1 MNLNMIQ
8 PKNETETLLL
18 SITKNCEK
26 LVEQTHRKPEET
38 LEFKMTKPKEIFH
51 FKPPIHTKGDWM
63 LGLIDLEV
71 YHSIFNITKENNK
84 FELYTDTFDEF
95 SFPEFKDEVEEIL
108 NISNITEDHLEDE
121 TLAPRI
127 AETYQK
133 LRSDKSKH
141 DGYTILLTGYANSS
155 FRDFESYLRI
165 KIGSEEDDIQL
176 ILKQYNEKF
185 VSYELDPGNYTI
197 EDIQK
202 AVYPLGDHEGT
213 LKIEND
219 DLNKKVKLILT
230 RFGEAFE
237 TLRFDKN
244 SFLHTL
250 LGFTPYWD
258 YKPTNDIHA
267 DAPGVYT
274 SDKVILNLNTINKI
288 HLKCDIID
296 GSIQDGVR
304 QPILFSFVLDKPSGY
319 KVFCQP
325 ETIHYK
331 KINKSILNTVT
342 FYLEDDNNKEVN
354 FNQEMLTFTLQMI
367 KI

>member
-1 MNLNMIQ
+1 MIQ
-8 PKNETETLLL
+8 PKNEAENLLL

-38 LEFKMTKPKEIFH
+38 LEFKMLKPRETFH
-51 FKPPIHTKGDWM
+51 FNPPIQTKGDWM

-71 YHSIFNITKENNK
+71 YNSIFNITKGNNK

-95 SFPEFKDEVEEIL
+95 SFAELKDEVGEIL
-108 NISNITEDHLEDE
+108 NISEITDDHLEDE
-121 TLAPRI
+121 ILAPRI
-127 AETYQK
+127 AETYSK
-133 LRSDKSKH
+133 LRLDKTSH
-141 DGYTILLTGYANSS
+141 DGYIILLLGYAKSP

-165 KIGSEEDDIQL
+165 FVGLEEDNIRL

-185 VSYELDPGNYTI
+185 GTYELDPGNYTI
-197 EDIQK
+197 GDLKK

-213 LKIEND
+213 LQIEYD
-219 DLNKKVKLILT
+219 DLNKEVKLILN
-230 RFGEAFE
+230 RFGDTFG
-237 TLRFDKN
+237 TLRFDEK
-244 SFLHTL
+244 SFFHTL

-258 YKPTNDIHA
+258 YKP
-267 DAPGVYT
+267 GVYS

-296 GSIQDGVR
+296 DCIQDGVR

-319 KVFCQP
+319 KIFCEP

-331 KINKSILNTVT
+331 KINKSILNTIT

-354 FNQEMLTFTLQMI
+354 FNGETLTFTLQII

>member
-1 MNLNMIQ
+1 MIK
-8 PKNETETLLL
+8 PKNETENLLL

-38 LEFKMTKPKEIFH
+38 LEFKMLKPRETFH
-51 FKPPIHTKGDWM
+51 FYPPIHTKGDWM
-63 LGLIDLEV
+63 LGIIDLDV
-71 YHSIFNITKENNK
+71 YNSIFNITKENNK

-95 SFPEFKDEVEEIL
+95 SFPEIKDEIGEIL
-108 NISNITEDHLEDE
+108 NISNITDDHLEDE

-127 AETYQK
+127 AETYKK
-133 LRSDKSKH
+133 LRSDKSEH
-141 DGYTILLTGYANSS
+141 DGYTILLMGYARSR
-155 FRDFESYLRI
+155 FRDLESYLRI
-165 KIGSEEDDIQL
+165 FIGLEEDNIRL

-185 VSYELDPGNYTI
+185 VSYELDPGYYTI
-197 EDIQK
+197 EDLEK

-213 LKIEND
+213 LQIEYD
-219 DLNKKVKLILT
+219 DLNKKVKFILT
-230 RFGEAFE
+230 RFGETFE
-237 TLRFDKN
+237 TLRFDKK
-244 SFLHTL
+244 SFFHTL

-274 SDKVILNLNTINKI
+274 SDKVILNLNTIDKI

-296 GSIQDGVR
+296 GSVQDGVR
-304 QPILFSFVLDKPSGY
+304 QPILLSFVLDKPSGY

-325 ETIHYK
+325 ETKHYK

-342 FYLEDDNNKEVN
+342 FYLEDDNNREVN
-354 FNQEMLTFTLQMI
+354 FNQVTLTFTLQMI

>member
-1 MNLNMIQ
+1 MIQ
-8 PKNETETLLL
+8 PKNETENLLL
-18 SITKNCEK
+18 SKTKNCEK

-38 LEFKMTKPKEIFH
+38 LEFKMLKSKEIFH
-51 FKPPIHTKGDWM
+51 FNPPIQTKGDWM

-71 YHSIFNITKENNK
+71 YNSIFNITKENNK

-95 SFPEFKDEVEEIL
+95 SFTELKDEVEELL
-108 NISNITEDHLEDE
+108 NIPEITDDHLEDE

-127 AETYQK
+127 AETYSK
-133 LRSDKSKH
+133 LRLDKTSH
-141 DGYTILLTGYANSS
+141 DGYIILLMGYAKSP

-165 KIGSEEDDIQL
+165 FVGLEDDNIRL

-185 VSYELDPGNYTI
+185 ITYELDPGNYTV
-197 EDIQK
+197 EDLQK
-202 AVYPLGDHEGT
+202 AVYPLGDHENT
-213 LKIEND
+213 LQIEYD
-219 DLNKKVKLILT
+219 DLNKRVKLILT
-230 RFGEAFE
+230 RFGDTFG
-237 TLRFDKN
+237 TLRFDEK
-244 SFLHTL
+244 SFFHTL

-258 YKPTNDIHA
+258 YKP
-267 DAPGVYT
+267 GVYT
-274 SDKVILNLNTINKI
+274 SDKIILNLNTVNKI

-296 GSIQDGVR
+296 GCIQDGVR

-342 FYLEDDNNKEVN
+342 FYLEDDNNEEVN
-354 FNQEMLTFTLQMI
+354 FNGETLTFTLQMV

>member
-1 MNLNMIQ
+1 MIQ
-8 PKNETETLLL
+8 PKNETENLLL
-18 SITKNCEK
+18 SITKNCET

-38 LEFKMTKPKEIFH
+38 LEFKMTKPREIFH
-51 FKPPIHTKGDWM
+51 FKTPIHTKGEWM
-63 LGLIDLEV
+63 LGLVDLEV
-71 YHSIFNITKENNK
+71 YHSIYNITKENYK

-95 SFPEFKDEVEEIL
+95 SFPELKDEVGEIL
-108 NISNITEDHLEDE
+108 NISNITDDHLEDE
-121 TLAPRI
+121 TLALRI
-127 AETYQK
+127 AETYWK
-133 LRSDKSKH
+133 LRSDKTSH

-165 KIGSEEDDIQL
+165 FVGLEEDDIQL

-185 VSYELDPGNYTI
+185 VTYELDAGNYTI

-202 AVYPLGDHEGT
+202 AVYLLGGHEGT
-213 LKIEND
+213 LQIEYD
-219 DLNKKVKLILT
+219 GLNKKVKLFLT
-230 RFGEAFE
+230 HFGETFE
-237 TLRFDKN
+237 TLRFDEK
-244 SFLHTL
+244 SFFYTL

-258 YKPTNDIHA
+258 YKP
-267 DAPGVYT
+267 GVYT
-274 SDKVILNLNTINKI
+274 SDKIILNLNTINKI

-319 KVFCQP
+319 KIFCQP

-331 KINKSILNTVT
+331 KINKSVLNTIT
-342 FYLEDDNNKEVN
+342 FYLEDDNNEEID
-354 FNQEMLTFTLQMI
+354 FNQETLTCTLQMI